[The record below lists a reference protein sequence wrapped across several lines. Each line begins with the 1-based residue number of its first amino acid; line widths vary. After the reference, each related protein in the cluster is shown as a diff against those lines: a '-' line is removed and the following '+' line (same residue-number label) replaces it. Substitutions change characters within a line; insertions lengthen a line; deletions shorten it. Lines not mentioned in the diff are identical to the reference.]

1 MGQSAAH
8 NRCAYI
14 YILGEMQSTLLAAEE
29 EIFTFAKAHMA
40 AIGTAEL
47 EAVLSSVFGMG
58 EFFPGP
64 DTALGA
70 LVHEYASR
78 TCTQGLEV
86 PIETAARPGH
96 YCQLI
101 FVFQAIEG
109 GIKVRTAAR
118 IYLDLEK
125 NPLHS
130 EEEAHQ
136 LVLEQLPTFQHIF
149 LEDACAP
156 QSRLIALLKAAA
168 LYHINRKLA

>member
-1 MGQSAAH
+1 MWQPAADS
-8 NRCAYI
+8 RCAYI

-29 EIFTFAKAHMA
+29 EVFTFAKTHMA
-40 AIGTAEL
+40 AIATTEL
-47 EAVLSSVFGMG
+47 EAVLGSVFGMG

-78 TCTQGLEV
+78 TCALGLDT
-86 PIETAARPGH
+86 PIETATRPAH

-101 FVFQAIEG
+101 FVFQALEG

-118 IYLDLEK
+118 LFLDPEK
-125 NPLHS
+125 NPLRS
-130 EEEAHQ
+130 EEDAHQ
-136 LVLEQLPTFQHIF
+136 LVLEHLPAFQHIF

-168 LYHINRKLA
+168 LHHINRKLA